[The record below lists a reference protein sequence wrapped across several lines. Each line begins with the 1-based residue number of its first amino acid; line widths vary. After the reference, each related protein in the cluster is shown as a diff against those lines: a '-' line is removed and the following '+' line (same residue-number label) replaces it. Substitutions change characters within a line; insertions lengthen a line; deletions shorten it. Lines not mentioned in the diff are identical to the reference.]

1 MLRLKIHSQEVVGS
15 IDPALYWMDA
25 IKAASHYIEKNKSI
39 IMGYAKEE
47 KYLQMLLIKIC
58 KTRNHLTENI

>member
-1 MLRLKIHSQEVVGS
+1 
-15 IDPALYWMDA
+15 MDA

-39 IMGYAKEE
+39 KMGYAKEE